1 MDSKSIRFFLVIAE
15 EENMSKAAERLH
27 MSQPPLS
34 RQLKLLEE
42 EVGTELFE
50 RGHGRLRKETQSD
63 IPCDKWKYR
72 YHYGPGGKGNL

>member
-42 EVGTELFE
+42 EVAIIKECEKISATEQHLEKTERSIMIFLSFCFE
-50 RGHGRLRKETQSD
+50 E
-63 IPCDKWKYR
+63 
-72 YHYGPGGKGNL
+72 

>member
-1 MDSKSIRFFLVIAE
+1 MDSKSLRFFLVIAE

-34 RQLKLLEE
+34 RQLRLLEE

-50 RGHGRLRKETQSD
+50 RGHGRHIHD
-63 IPCDKWKYR
+63 
-72 YHYGPGGKGNL
+72 PGGSDDRNVER